1 MIFVRSSDIL
11 MVIFDIIDAIDDFL
25 SRVLTLILLGDF
37 CDIRNGNDLMPNCG
51 SLILMVCRENFKT
64 AKKTFLLV
72 VPS

>member
-1 MIFVRSSDIL
+1 MIFVHSSDIL

-51 SLILMVCRENFKT
+51 SLILKVR
-64 AKKTFLLV
+64 TFLLV
-72 VPS
+72 VPLENGEDNYNI

>member
-1 MIFVRSSDIL
+1 MIFVHSSDIL

-51 SLILMVCRENFKT
+51 SLILMVHTEILKRQRK
-64 AKKTFLLV
+64 
-72 VPS
+72 PSC